1 MASEGRRVAGPM
13 AEITPLNKLD
23 TQALRQVITGY
34 VSPAKYEIRKVE
46 ARELTTIT
54 MQLVS
59 LEHLYVKRY
68 DHLDEETLE
77 RYVRVLKDGLSFG
90 AYQGDQLI
98 GVALAEPHWW
108 NKSLWV
114 WEFHVAESH
123 RGQGI
128 GRRLMGALAEKGRAI
143 GLRIIVCETQNTNVP
158 AIEFYRKVG
167 FTVEGID
174 LSYYTNDDVLNG
186 EVAVFMK
193 RGLI

>member
-1 MASEGRRVAGPM
+1 VTGRESL
-13 AEITPLNKLD
+13 AEIKLLTHLD
-23 TQALRQVITGY
+23 FDAVRRVITGY
-34 VSPAKYEIRKVE
+34 MSPARYEIQKTE
-46 ARELTTIT
+46 TRELTTIT
-54 MQLVS
+54 IRLVS

-68 DHLDEETLE
+68 DPPDEETFA
-77 RYVRVLKDGLSFG
+77 RYVRVLRDGLSFG
-90 AYQGDQLI
+90 AYEGDQLI
-98 GVALAEPHWW
+98 GVALAEPHGW

-114 WEFHVAESH
+114 WEFHVAEGR
-123 RGQGI
+123 RGRGI
-128 GRRLMGALAEKGRAI
+128 GRRLMEALAEKGRAI
-143 GLRIIVCETQNTNVP
+143 GLRTIVCETQNTNVP

>member
-1 MASEGRRVAGPM
+1 MTGGVWRGPM
-13 AEITPLNKLD
+13 AEITPLKKLD
-23 TQALRQVITGY
+23 TEALKQVITGY
-34 VSPAKYEIRKVE
+34 VSPAKYEIEKAE

-68 DHLDEETLE
+68 DPLDEETLE

-90 AYQGDQLI
+90 AYAEDQLI

-114 WEFHVAESH
+114 WEFHVAEAY
-123 RGQGI
+123 RGLGI
-128 GRRLMGALAEKGRAI
+128 GRKLMEALAEKGRAA
-143 GLRIIVCETQNTNVP
+143 GLRIIVCETQNTNAP

-167 FTVEGID
+167 FRVEGID
-174 LSYYTNDDVLNG
+174 LSYYTNDDVLHG
-186 EVAVFMK
+186 EVAIFMK
-193 RGLI
+193 RGLV